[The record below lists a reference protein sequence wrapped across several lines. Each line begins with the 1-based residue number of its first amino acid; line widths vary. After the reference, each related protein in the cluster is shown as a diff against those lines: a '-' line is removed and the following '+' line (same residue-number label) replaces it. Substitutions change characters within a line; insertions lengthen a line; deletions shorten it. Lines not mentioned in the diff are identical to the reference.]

1 MKNINFSDKE
11 DNWRNCSNIKSVNNS
26 DNKCVIYI
34 LFALLAIFS
43 FSQYSTAEE
52 DIRHKYEEEF
62 LFFGEEEFTSIATF
76 RNEPIPRAP
85 GFITVL
91 TSSTISKMPA
101 RFLTDVLKSMP
112 GLDVRYS
119 NFGEFFVSF
128 RGNDDPTNVLVMVNG
143 KRFNDPFNGRAP
155 FDIPVDGISKIEII
169 RGPGSALYG
178 NNALVGVIN
187 ISTIRKEGI
196 SVKGGVG
203 SFDTKKASIKFG
215 HKGRADI
222 YGFFELYDTVG
233 GDAEIQADK
242 LSITAPYLYSMTP
255 ARQKDNKK
263 KMQGSIDL
271 NYEGYDIGVFYYKE
285 SRGPNVAYLDIY
297 SDQSRIKSNFNT
309 VNIKRAYDISDSME
323 ITPNIYF
330 SNWQWDYKI
339 QLYPDGYVDS
349 RDLDGD
355 GNIEIFKNGEW
366 LYKSYE
372 TSTYGAEVRLD
383 NEIAETN
390 SITGGISIE
399 TSFVKN
405 TNVATNYR
413 GEPDKGAV
421 SMSEFSNWNDYEFPA
436 NKRDI
441 YAIYLQDIWSPGKYA
456 SFIIGGRYDN
466 YSDFGETS
474 NPRIAA
480 NFYPNES
487 VDIKFQYATA
497 FEAPTFRELY
507 DKTDRHALGNPHLK
521 PEKVKTAELG
531 LGYTY
536 KENSFIRINGFMN
549 AIEDEIVPIYNLTR
563 VGESAFQNAG
573 KYQVNGIEIDSRKTF
588 TDRSYLMANATLFN
602 SKDEISGTWLTMIP
616 QFRANIGMNKTL
628 PRESYISLFWLYSDV
643 SNSNIK
649 TSQDRLPQNSAQ
661 AGPFNLVNSAIGMN
675 NLYGGINVK
684 ISAFNILNIDYR
696 ELYTGVRYRLP
707 NIENGEPGKNLIQSN
722 KRMYLLEIGREF

>member
-1 MKNINFSDKE
+1 MKNISISKKEDKWVNCNHLQSVNKSDK
-11 DNWRNCSNIKSVNNS
+11 R
-26 DNKCVIYI
+26 CVITI
-34 LFALLAIFS
+34 LLVFLFFFS
-43 FSQYSTAEE
+43 FSQYASAEE
-52 DIRHKYEEEF
+52 EIRQKYEEEF
-62 LFFGEEEFTSIATF
+62 LFFGEEEFTTIASF

-85 GFITVL
+85 GIITVL

-143 KRFNDPFNGRAP
+143 KRFNDPFSGRAP

-187 ISTIRKEGI
+187 ISTVREEGM
-196 SVKGGVG
+196 SVKVGAG
-203 SFDTKKASIKFG
+203 SFDTKKANIKFG
-215 HKGRADI
+215 HKGRTDI
-222 YGFFELYDTVG
+222 YGFFEFYDTVG
-233 GDAEIQADK
+233 GDAEIMADK

-255 ARQKDNKK
+255 ARQKDDKE

-271 NYEGYDIGVFYYKE
+271 NYEGYEIGLFYYKE
-285 SRGPNVAYLDIY
+285 NRGPNVAYLDIY
-297 SDQSRIKSNFNT
+297 SDQSRIKSDFNT
-309 VNIKRAYDISDSME
+309 TNIKKTYYISDRIE
-323 ITPNIYF
+323 ITPSIYI

-339 QLYPDGYVDS
+339 QLYPNGYVDS

-355 GNIEIFKNGEW
+355 GNIETFKNGEW
-366 LYKSYE
+366 LFKSYE

-399 TSFVKN
+399 TSYVKN

-421 SMSEFSNWNDYEFPA
+421 FMSEFSNWNDYEFPE
-436 NKRDI
+436 NNRDI
-441 YAIYLQDIWSPGKYA
+441 YAIYLQDIWSPNKYT

-466 YSDFGETS
+466 YSDFGETA

-480 NFYPNES
+480 NFYPSEN

-507 DKTDRHALGNPHLK
+507 DKTDVHALGNPHLK
-521 PEKVKTAELG
+521 PEKVKTVELG

-536 KENSFIRINGFMN
+536 QENSFVRINGFMN
-549 AIEDEIVPIYNLTR
+549 SIKDEIVPIYNLTR

-573 KYQVNGIEIDSRKTF
+573 QYQVNGIEIDSRKTF
-588 TDRSYLMANATLFN
+588 TDRSYLVANATLFN
-602 SKDEISGTWLTMIP
+602 AKDEISGTWLTMIP
-616 QFRANIGMNKTL
+616 QFRANIGINKTL
-628 PRESYISLFWLYSDV
+628 PRESTISLFWLYSDV

-661 AGPFNLVNSAIGMN
+661 TGPFHLVNSAIGVN
-675 NLYGGINVK
+675 NLYGGISLK
-684 ISAFNILNIDYR
+684 ISVFNIMNIDYR

-707 NIENGEPGKNLIQSN
+707 RTDQAEPGKNLIQSN
-722 KRMYLLEIGREF
+722 QRMYLFEVGKEF